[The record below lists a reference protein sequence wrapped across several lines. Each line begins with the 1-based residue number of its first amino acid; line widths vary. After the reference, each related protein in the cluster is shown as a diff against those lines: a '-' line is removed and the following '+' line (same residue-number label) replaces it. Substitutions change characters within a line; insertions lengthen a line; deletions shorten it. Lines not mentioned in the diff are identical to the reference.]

1 MLKKISPSIITY
13 LLIFVVI
20 VVLRLLLSL
29 FPSGQI
35 ASQMVNL
42 TDTFSIGAIWL
53 VGWVGVFL
61 APRAGFAE
69 MWQVE
74 ISNLKR
80 WLIPFLIGLGFGLL
94 SIIFDK
100 IQPLGEASL
109 IKFPASL
116 VAYPLAG
123 ILEEI
128 IFRLFLTTTFVWLI
142 SNMVLRGRHQV
153 GVFWGVAVF
162 LGVFYTLSQ
171 VSLYQSLMG
180 TLDLFIAAQFFVMI
194 GANFI
199 VTAYLYRKYG
209 FLAAI
214 SLRMG
219 DYLLWHIIWG
229 AIAKG

>member
-1 MLKKISPSIITY
+1 MVKKISPSVITY
-13 LLIFVVI
+13 LLILVVI

-53 VGWVGVFL
+53 IGWVGVFL
-61 APRAGFAE
+61 AARAGFAE
-69 MWQVE
+69 MWQE
-74 ISNLKR
+74 DISNAKR
-80 WLIPFLIGLGFGLL
+80 WLIPFLIGLVFGLF

-100 IQPLGEASL
+100 IQPFGEASL

-128 IFRLFLTTTFVWLI
+128 IFRLFLTTTFVWVI
-142 SNMVLRGRHQV
+142 SNMLLRGRRQV
-153 GVFWGVAVF
+153 EVFWGVAVF

-171 VSLYQSLMG
+171 LSLYKSLMG

-199 VTAYLYRKYG
+199 VTAYFYRKYG

>member
-1 MLKKISPSIITY
+1 VVKKISPSVITY
-13 LLIFVVI
+13 LLILVVI

-53 VGWVGVFL
+53 IGWVGVFL
-61 APRAGFAE
+61 AARAGFAE
-69 MWQVE
+69 MWQE
-74 ISNLKR
+74 DISNAKR
-80 WLIPFLIGLGFGLL
+80 WLIPFLIGLVFGLF

-128 IFRLFLTTTFVWLI
+128 IFRLFLTTTFVWVI
-142 SNMVLRGRHQV
+142 SNMLLRGRRQV
-153 GVFWGVAVF
+153 EVFWGVAVF

-171 VSLYQSLMG
+171 LSLYKSLMG

-199 VTAYLYRKYG
+199 VTAYFYRKYG

>member
-1 MLKKISPSIITY
+1 VLKKISPSVITY
-13 LLIFVVI
+13 LLILVVI

-29 FPSGQI
+29 FPAGQI

-42 TDTFSIGAIWL
+42 TDSFSIGAIWL
-53 VGWVGVFL
+53 IGWVGIIL

-69 MWQVE
+69 MWQVD
-74 ISNLKR
+74 ISNTKR

-94 SIIFDK
+94 SIIFDR
-100 IQPLGEASL
+100 IQPLGETSL
-109 IKFPASL
+109 IKFPATL
-116 VAYPLAG
+116 VAYPLAA

-142 SNMVLRGRHQV
+142 SNMLLSGRSQV

-171 VSLYQSLMG
+171 LNIYQSLMG
-180 TLDLFIAAQFFVMI
+180 TFDLFIAAQFFVII

>member
-1 MLKKISPSIITY
+1 
-13 LLIFVVI
+13 
-20 VVLRLLLSL
+20 
-29 FPSGQI
+29 
-35 ASQMVNL
+35 
-42 TDTFSIGAIWL
+42 
-53 VGWVGVFL
+53 
-61 APRAGFAE
+61 
-69 MWQVE
+69 
-74 ISNLKR
+74 
-80 WLIPFLIGLGFGLL
+80 
-94 SIIFDK
+94 
-100 IQPLGEASL
+100 
-109 IKFPASL
+109 
-116 VAYPLAG
+116 
-123 ILEEI
+123 
-128 IFRLFLTTTFVWLI
+128 LFLTTSFVWLI

>member
-1 MLKKISPSIITY
+1 
-13 LLIFVVI
+13 
-20 VVLRLLLSL
+20 
-29 FPSGQI
+29 
-35 ASQMVNL
+35 
-42 TDTFSIGAIWL
+42 L
-53 VGWVGVFL
+53 V
-61 APRAGFAE
+61 
-69 MWQVE
+69 
-74 ISNLKR
+74 
-80 WLIPFLIGLGFGLL
+80 FGLL

-128 IFRLFLTTTFVWLI
+128 IFRLFLTTTFVWVI
-142 SNMVLRGRHQV
+142 SNMLLRGRRQV
-153 GVFWGVAVF
+153 EVFWGVAVF

-171 VSLYQSLMG
+171 LSLYKSLMG

-199 VTAYLYRKYG
+199 VTAYFYRKYG